1 MQNYYEVL
9 DVPSR
14 ASQQEIKDRYR
25 FLANAYH
32 PDKFSTP
39 AHKAQAEATFKKI
52 NEAYQILSVPA
63 KRAEYDRTLGI
74 TPYSR
79 VNSGPP
85 QQPRSTAPYGPGQP
99 SRKSNDIYTIGQMVV
114 RTIAIV
120 LLFYLASFVALRM
133 GVGGLVMFLILVA
146 VIYFK
151 YFWK

>member
-1 MQNYYEVL
+1 MQNYYEIL

-14 ASQQEIKDRYR
+14 ASQHEIKDRYR

-39 AHKAQAEATFKKI
+39 AHKAQAEARFKKI
-52 NEAYQILSVPA
+52 NEAYQVLSVPA
-63 KRAEYDRTLGI
+63 KRAEYDRSLGI
-74 TPYSR
+74 SPYATPNSR
-79 VNSGPP
+79 PS
-85 QQPRSTAPYGPGQP
+85 QQPRSTSPYGHSQP
-99 SRKSNDIYTIGQMVV
+99 SRKSNDIYAIGQMVV

-120 LLFYLASFVALRM
+120 ILFYLASFVALRM